1 MLFSAPSWKEL
12 EPCPPAAEADGRG
25 GALLTLRSVAA
36 PGEAADM
43 ISWLLRACKLWS
55 MTLST
60 ARSLEPVS
68 IGMQ

>member
-1 MLFSAPSWKEL
+1 
-12 EPCPPAAEADGRG
+12 
-25 GALLTLRSVAA
+25 
-36 PGEAADM
+36 M